1 MREDHPEWLFDESS
15 QVGVDYSDANVVADY
30 DKQHERF
37 RDFEQEAREIATG
50 LGLTGDATLLDM
62 GCGTGG
68 LSIYLARICK
78 HVYAVDASRAMI
90 SLLRRKTEQLGL
102 ANVSPMQSGFL
113 TYEHQGEEL
122 DGIVANI
129 CLHHLPDFWKQI
141 ALCRFHDL
149 LRPGGRLFLGDVV
162 FDFDPRKYR
171 ETIEDWLAGMRNTAG
186 PRMAEETVVHVR
198 DEYSTWEWVV
208 TGMLERA
215 GFRIDRHFEIMPHI
229 RGYLCS
235 K

>member
-1 MREDHPEWLFDESS
+1 MREDLPVWLFDETS
-15 QVGVDYSDANVVADY
+15 QIGVDYTDADIVADY

-37 RDFEQEAREIATG
+37 RDFEKEAREIATG
-50 LGLTGDATLLDM
+50 LGLTRESTLLDM

-68 LSIYLARICK
+68 LSIFLARICK
-78 HVYAVDASRAMI
+78 QVYAVDVSGAMI
-90 SLLRRKTEQLGL
+90 ALLRRKTEKLGL
-102 ANVSPMQSGFL
+102 KNVSPLQSGFL

-141 ALCRFHDL
+141 ALCRLYDL
-149 LRPGGRLFLGDVV
+149 LRPGGRLFLGDVI
-162 FDFDPRKYR
+162 FDFDPRQYR
-171 ETIEDWLAGMRNTAG
+171 ETIEDWLASMKKSAG

-198 DEYSTWEWVV
+198 DEFSTWEWVME
-208 TGMLERA
+208 GLIERA
-215 GFRIDRHFEIMPHI
+215 GFRIDRDFRIMPHI